1 MLYPAYTFKELEPQI
16 LDYWDTQK
24 ILPKRRRQN
33 KKGPKFYF
41 LEGPPYTSGHI
52 HLGHA
57 WNMALK
63 DMVLRYKRMNGFN
76 VWDRMGYDMHGLPT
90 EQKVMV
96 KLNLKDKQ
104 DIEKLGLKKFQRECK
119 KFCIEMMKKMNDDF
133 IRLGSTLD
141 FSNPYQPIQK
151 EYMGA
156 EWWLIK
162 KAHEKGRL
170 YQGLR
175 TMHWDAATQ
184 SSVAKH
190 ELEYKMITD
199 TSIYMK
205 FPHKT
210 KANTYF
216 LIWTTTPWTIPLN
229 LAIMA
234 NPELEYVEVQVNSEV
249 WILAKELLPSVME
262 KLGIDNYKIMKELKG
277 SALEGQSYTHPLH
290 IEQYLPPEIKKNK
303 KVFTILLSSEYVTAT
318 DGTGLVHCA
327 PGCGPEDYE
336 VGHQYYIPPFNCVN
350 EAGLFDNF
358 GPFTGWRAKLD
369 DKKFIEVIDASA
381 SLLFKENY
389 VHEYPHGERSHAPV
403 IFRTTKQ
410 WFFKVEDLREKMLH
424 ANEHICWQP
433 QGGRNA
439 FTSWLENLRDNSI
452 TKQRYW
458 GTAVPIW
465 QAGEK
470 DYIVVGSVEELEIL
484 SGTKVKEMHIPDI
497 DKIKIT
503 KDGKTYTRI
512 PDVLDVWIDAGTASW
527 NCLDYPGD
535 AETFQKLFPADF
547 ILEGKDQ
554 IRGWFNL
561 LMVASFLAFD
571 KPSFKSVYMHGFVT
585 DTSGVKMSKSL
596 GNIISPYEI
605 IDKHGADVLRYYACQ
620 TSVGEDMNFS
630 WEECAQKQ
638 RNLNI
643 LWNLHKLLITLSIEN
658 KMNPYK
664 MPKRVQKVLD
674 LEERYIIS
682 KLHSTIK
689 KVTELMEK
697 YRLDEAIAP
706 LEQLFLSISRT
717 YVQMVREKSSVGD
730 EEDKEKVLYTLGQ
743 VLLETIKLL
752 CIVTPFLAEA
762 MYLNLKAEF
771 KLKEKSISHF
781 SWPTYD
787 AKKIDAQLESHLEAA
802 QDIIQAALH
811 AREKAKLGL
820 RWPVQ
825 EIVVM
830 STKPSV
836 AELIV
841 GLRSILT
848 TQINAKKVRIADKIP
863 GLTMKVKPE
872 HGKIGPAF
880 GNLSPSIIN
889 ILLGTSP
896 ETIIGNFERDGF
908 YIMKVNGKEVKLTP
922 DMIKIERSVPVP
934 FIESEFDG
942 GMVYLNTSRTIELE
956 GEGFSREVMRN
967 VQQLRKSV
975 GLQKW
980 DRIVLVLKTSATM
993 KPLMEKWSK
1002 DIEQKVGA
1010 DEVQILAHDPA
1021 QKYGH
1026 SSEFTVK
1033 KEVFKVWIKKV

>member
-1 MLYPAYTFKELEPQI
+1 MLYPTYTFKELEPQI
-16 LDYWDTQK
+16 LDYWNKQK
-24 ILPKRRRQN
+24 ILPKKRKQN
-33 KKGPKFYF
+33 KDGPKFYF

-90 EQKVMV
+90 EQKVMA

-104 DIEKLGLKKFQRECK
+104 DIQEFGLKKFQKECK
-119 KFCIEMMKKMNDDF
+119 NFCLEMMEKMNDDF

-141 FSNPYQPIQK
+141 FSNPYQPIKK
-151 EYMGA
+151 EYMQA

-190 ELEYKMITD
+190 ELEYKTITD

-205 FPHKT
+205 FQHKT
-210 KANTYF
+210 RTNTFF

-234 NPELEYVEVQVNSEV
+234 NPDLTYVEVQAGKEI
-249 WILAKELLPSVME
+249 WILAKELVPAVMQ
-262 KLGIDNYKIMKELKG
+262 KAALLDYKILHEYRG
-277 SALEGQSYTHPLH
+277 AQLEGQSYIHPLH
-290 IEQYLPPEIKKNK
+290 VEHYFPSELQKNPK
-303 KVFTILLSSEYVTAT
+303 LFTILLSTEYVTAT

-336 VGHQYYIPPFNCVN
+336 VGHLNHIPAFNCVN

-358 GPFTGWRAKLD
+358 GPFNGWRAKTD
-369 DKKFIEVIDASA
+369 DKKFIDAIEESGA
-381 SLLFKENY
+381 LIYKQQY
-389 VHEYPHGERSHAPV
+389 VHEYPHGERSHQPV

-410 WFFKVEDLREKMLH
+410 WFFKVEDLKEKMLK
-424 ANEHICWQP
+424 ANEDIYWYP

-470 DYIVVGSVEELEIL
+470 DYIVVGSLEELEKL

-497 DKIKIT
+497 DKIKIH
-503 KDGKTYTRI
+503 KDGKIYTRI

-527 NCLDYPGD
+527 NCLNYPTD
-535 AETFQKLFPADF
+535 KETFQTLFPADF

-571 KPSFKSVYMHGFVT
+571 TPAFKNVYMHGFVT
-585 DTSGVKMSKSL
+585 DVSGVKMSKSL
-596 GNIISPYEI
+596 GNITSPYEV
-605 IDKHGADVLRYYACQ
+605 IDKHGADVLRYYMCQ
-620 TSVGEDMNFS
+620 TTAGEDINFS

-643 LWNLHKLLITLSIEN
+643 LWNLHKLLITLAAEN

-674 LEERYIIS
+674 LEEKYIIS

-689 KVTELMEK
+689 KVTELMEA
-697 YRLDEAIAP
+697 YRLDECIAP

-717 YVQMVREKSSVGD
+717 YVQMVREKSSIGD
-730 EEDKEKVLYTLGQ
+730 DEDKEKVLYTLGY

-752 CIVTPFLAEA
+752 GIIAPFLSEA
-762 MYLNLKAEF
+762 MYLNLKKEF

-781 SWPTYD
+781 SWPACDTQ
-787 AKKIDAQLESHLEAA
+787 KIDAQLEMHLDAA
-802 QDIIQAALH
+802 QEIIQAALY

-825 EIVVM
+825 EVLVV
-830 STKPSV
+830 STLPAVS
-836 AELIV
+836 ELIV

-848 TQINAKKVRIADKIP
+848 TQINTKSIRVVDKIP
-863 GLTMKVKPE
+863 GVTMKVKPE
-872 HGKIGPAF
+872 YGKLGPAF

-896 ETIIGNFERDGF
+896 ETIVGNMERNGF
-908 YIMKVNGKEVKLTP
+908 YGLNVGGKEVKLTKE
-922 DMIKIERSVPVP
+922 MVTVERSVPLP
-934 FIESEFDG
+934 FIESEFSN

-956 GEGFSREVMRN
+956 GEGFSREV
-967 VQQLRKSV
+967 
-975 GLQKW
+975 
-980 DRIVLVLKTSATM
+980 
-993 KPLMEKWSK
+993 
-1002 DIEQKVGA
+1002 
-1010 DEVQILAHDPA
+1010 
-1021 QKYGH
+1021 
-1026 SSEFTVK
+1026 
-1033 KEVFKVWIKKV
+1033 